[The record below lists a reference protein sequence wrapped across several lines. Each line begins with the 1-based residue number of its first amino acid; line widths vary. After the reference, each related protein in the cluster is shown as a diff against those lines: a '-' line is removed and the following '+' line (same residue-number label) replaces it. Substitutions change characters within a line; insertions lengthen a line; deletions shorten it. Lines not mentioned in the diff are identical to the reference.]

1 MLKYNGT
8 EVAHV
13 FFDGLDID
21 IVNINGVKVF
31 EAVRKTEY
39 DPVLMTRTVTPYGE
53 TAAFDMDVQEGG
65 HIDTANII
73 TSSSIPVSNISVS
86 GNRLSF
92 KTASCNKGITGKIQV
107 PVIECNDYFDYLIPI
122 DLDSCAHPSSKL
134 TYHSGSS
141 ATCTGSGVA
150 AYYTCSCDAAN
161 HTLNSAGDEIST
173 YIAPLGHSFTSQSTT
188 STYQRSSATCTA
200 AATYYY
206 KCSRCSEKGTSY
218 YSYGSA
224 LGHSFSTT
232 TLYSATRQLRTAATC
247 TAAATYWR
255 ECDRCTTLSTTQY
268 FSSGSALGHSYN
280 SNGVCSVCSNK
291 YPVTIT
297 SHPSSV
303 TVKAGSG
310 NATFRCSAS
319 GMALSYKWGCSTNG
333 GSSWLPSNSSGA
345 NSNTLSVEAKA
356 SNSGF
361 KYRCVV
367 TSANGLSVTSSVA
380 TLTVTS

>member
-1 MLKYNGT
+1 MFKYNGT

-21 IVNINGVKVF
+21 IVNVNGVKVF

-53 TAAFDMDVQEGG
+53 ATSMDMDVQEGG
-65 HIDTANII
+65 HIDTANIVTSGSI
-73 TSSSIPVSNISVS
+73 TVSNISVS

-92 KTASCNKGITGKIQV
+92 KTSSCSKGITGKIQV
-107 PVIECNDYFDYLIPI
+107 PVVECNDYFDYLIPI

-134 TYHSGSS
+134 AYHSGSS
-141 ATCTGSGVA
+141 ATCTASGYS

-161 HTLNSAGDEIST
+161 HTLNSSGDEIST

-188 STYQRSSATCTA
+188 STYQRSSANCTT

-224 LGHSFSTT
+224 LGHSYSSTT
-232 TLYSATRQLRTAATC
+232 IYSESRQLRTAATC

-255 ECDRCTTLSTTQY
+255 ECDRCTVHSTTQY
-268 FSSGSALGHSYN
+268 FSSGSALGHNYVNYKCSRCGDIIKVKINSISPGSKTVSTGTNVHFSISATGYNLSYQWYYKTIGQDSSFKTYSKSSSFDYTFWKSYAPQGISWYCIVTDGYGN
-280 SNGVCSVCSNK
+280 TATSS
-291 YPVTIT
+291 TIT
-297 SHPSSV
+297 V
-303 TVKAGSG
+303 TPV
-310 NATFRCSAS
+310 
-319 GMALSYKWGCSTNG
+319 
-333 GSSWLPSNSSGA
+333 
-345 NSNTLSVEAKA
+345 
-356 SNSGF
+356 
-361 KYRCVV
+361 
-367 TSANGLSVTSSVA
+367 
-380 TLTVTS
+380 